1 MEHVELYG
9 RVRYVVKIQGMSHR
23 VAAWM
28 FDIDR
33 RTVDKMLVIAA
44 PRLSPQVGT
53 EATQTGSF
61 RWHYRLD
68 S

>member
-1 MEHVELYG
+1 MGMEHVELYG

-44 PRLSPQVGT
+44 PPG
-53 EATQTGSF
+53 
-61 RWHYRLD
+61 YRRR
-68 S
+68 